1 MASSSVAPHAALFRG
16 SSSAGAATSQ
26 GDESLAL
33 TFFSHSSSE
42 KSHSGARGASYAPA
56 AAAAEGSAS
65 AEAFLREAE
74 ESGLFLLGVL
84 GAAAF
89 LEAGVPEHL
98 LFLSTAALPPT
109 GKAGFVAAA
118 AAASP
123 ENFLNR
129 RRHCSN
135 DVAVPSEGSTF
146 SEPGVSAGIT
156 RLLAADRDATAANG
170 RRALGLLA
178 ATAGVAIVSLRSQ
191 QQQQRSTTIN
201 ADGGCWR
208 VMWRIQFE
216 IAGDGTRRS
225 RDL

>member
-16 SSSAGAATSQ
+16 SSSAGAATSH
-26 GDESLAL
+26 GDDSLAL

-42 KSHSGARGASYAPA
+42 KSHSGARGASYAPV

-65 AEAFLREAE
+65 AEAFLREAV

-89 LEAGVPEHL
+89 LEAAVPEHL

-118 AAASP
+118 SP

-135 DVAVPSEGSTF
+135 EVAVPSDGSTF
-146 SEPGVSAGIT
+146 SEPGVGAGIT

-191 QQQQRSTTIN
+191 QQRSTIN
-201 ADGGCWR
+201 ADGG
-208 VMWRIQFE
+208 
-216 IAGDGTRRS
+216 
-225 RDL
+225 

>member
-16 SSSAGAATSQ
+16 SSTAGATSQ

-42 KSHSGARGASYAPA
+42 KSHSGARGASYAAA

-74 ESGLFLLGVL
+74 ESDLFLLGVL
-84 GAAAF
+84 GAAAAF

-135 DVAVPSEGSTF
+135 DVAVPSDGSTF
-146 SEPGVSAGIT
+146 SEPGVGAGIT

-191 QQQQRSTTIN
+191 QQRSTTIN
-201 ADGGCWR
+201 ADGG
-208 VMWRIQFE
+208 
-216 IAGDGTRRS
+216 
-225 RDL
+225 